1 MHLGFS
7 STESQR
13 PPAASNPARGLQ
25 AAVACGAP
33 GRSEPAFAVVA
44 LCGVNAALP
53 LPLRPQ
59 RAFLPSLCSS
69 RLCGAN
75 AFSPPDRRAF
85 TLIELVLV
93 MAILIVVLAVSAPSL
108 ANFFRGRTLDS
119 EARRFLSLTH
129 YAQSRAI
136 SEGIPMQLWIANT
149 ARTYGLHADPG
160 YAPDDPKAVQ
170 YELAPDL
177 QLEITV
183 STRATTSTRAA
194 APANANANA
203 ATTTLRFQPD
213 GFLPPDS
220 PAGIRF
226 RGADDAT
233 LTLAQ
238 SRNRLNYE
246 IQSDTPR

>member
-13 PPAASNPARGLQ
+13 PPAARNPARGLATRCETV
-25 AAVACGAP
+25 AAEVT
-33 GRSEPAFAVVA
+33 RR
-44 LCGVNAALP
+44 
-53 LPLRPQ
+53 RP
-59 RAFLPSLCSS
+59 RTHTFHESASS
-69 RLCGAN
+69 R
-75 AFSPPDRRAF
+75 RRLPCYHTTAF

-136 SEGIPMQLWIANT
+136 SEGIPMQLWIADT

-183 STRATTSTRAA
+183 STRALTSTRA
-194 APANANANA
+194 PANANA

-246 IQSDTPR
+246 IQSDTSR

>member
-1 MHLGFS
+1 MS
-7 STESQR
+7 
-13 PPAASNPARGLQ
+13 
-25 AAVACGAP
+25 
-33 GRSEPAFAVVA
+33 
-44 LCGVNAALP
+44 
-53 LPLRPQ
+53 
-59 RAFLPSLCSS
+59 
-69 RLCGAN
+69 
-75 AFSPPDRRAF
+75 
-85 TLIELVLV
+85 
-93 MAILIVVLAVSAPSL
+93 ILIVVLAVSSPSL

-136 SEGIPMQLWIANT
+136 SEGIPMQLWIADT

-183 STRATTSTRAA
+183 STRTPTSTRAPAPAA

-220 PAGIRF
+220 PASIRF
-226 RGADDAT
+226 RGADDTT